1 MEGHPPMKIHRI
13 LATTAAA
20 SSLLMLVAACG
31 TSQGST
37 SPSNSAS
44 STGGGT
50 STITLG
56 LVQSQDFVHAMPA
69 RVAEAQGLF
78 SKAGLDVTIV
88 DFHAGSDLTKA
99 MAGGSVNVGAATGF
113 DAVSA
118 AAHGV
123 SLPAFYGVMQKSPMA
138 LIVPKNSTIQSFS
151 NLSGKRVGI
160 SAAGSLT
167 DYTLRAALKA
177 VNVQLSSVKEVPLG
191 APASTMAAMARGDI
205 DAFILPVNFGYVEEA
220 KGTGKI
226 AQVVGDV
233 LGDNDQFALLMADQ
247 SFVSANQG
255 TLKKLAQV
263 YTDAI
268 TWMKDNKDATVQLAV
283 SKLGMPE
290 PIAVQTY
297 DELMGSFT
305 PNGALNAAGM
315 ATYAQ
320 ALPELGIST
329 TAPSPDTYMTTAIVS
344 GS

>member
-1 MEGHPPMKIHRI
+1 MKIRRN

-20 SSLLMLVAACG
+20 ASLLMLVAACG
-31 TSQGST
+31 NSQANTSSSSSGT
-37 SPSNSAS
+37 PSS
-44 STGGGT
+44 GGT

-78 SKAGLDVTIV
+78 TKAGLNVTIA

-99 MAGGSVNVGAATGF
+99 MAGGTVTVGAATGF

-123 SLPAFYGVMQKSPMA
+123 NLQAFYGVMQKSPMA
-138 LIVPKNSTIQSFS
+138 LIVPKNSTIKSFS
-151 NLSGKRVGI
+151 DLSGKRVGI

-177 VNVQLSSVKEVPLG
+177 VNVPLSSVKEVPLG
-191 APASTMAAMARGDI
+191 APATTMTAMGRGDI

-226 AQVVGDV
+226 AQLVSDV
-233 LGDNDQFALLMADQ
+233 LGDNDQFALLMAEQ
-247 SFVSANQG
+247 SFISANQG

-263 YTDAI
+263 YTDAL

-283 SKLGMPE
+283 SKLGMPQ
-290 PIAVQTY
+290 PIAVKTY
-297 DELMGSFT
+297 DALMGNFT
-305 PNGALNAAGM
+305 PDGTLNAAGM

-320 ALPELGIST
+320 ALPELGIAT
-329 TAPSPDTYMTTAIVS
+329 TVPSPDNYLTTAIVP